1 MLFLVAVQIWGPKN
15 FESLKKIATFVRLCV
30 CVYARAFFDNN

>member
-1 MLFLVAVQIWGPKN
+1 MRFLVESEFAGLKN
-15 FESLKKIATFVRLCV
+15 FESWKKIATFVRLCV